1 MRLLRPLAALVLTVS
16 LAGLTAPI
24 AQEPETSSPNQPD
37 TASVPAYTVTPSCRL
52 IMPWKCLA

>member
-24 AQEPETSSPNQPD
+24 VQEPETSSSSQPD
-37 TASVPAYTVTPSCRL
+37 VAFVPAYTVTPNCPLFLPCKCRS
-52 IMPWKCLA
+52 

>member
-1 MRLLRPLAALVLTVS
+1 MRLLRPLAALALTVS
-16 LAGLTAPI
+16 LTGLTAPI

-37 TASVPAYTVTPSCRL
+37 AASVPAYTVTPNCRL

>member
-24 AQEPETSSPNQPD
+24 AQEPEPSSPSQPD
-37 TASVPAYTVTPSCRL
+37 VASVPAYTVTPNCHL
-52 IMPWKCLA
+52 IMPWKCLS

>member
-16 LAGLTAPI
+16 LAGLTTPI
-24 AQEPETSSPNQPD
+24 VQEPETSSSNQPD
-37 TASVPAYTVTPSCRL
+37 AASVPAYTVTPNCRL